1 MKKVFFIGFNK
12 TATVA
17 FHNLFLDSGYASW
30 HNFRRKGKSKNNLG
44 KVMQYNLQN
53 NLPIL
58 TGIDDAIAYSDLG
71 GSYKD
76 SIIEGC
82 TLYKEMYKE
91 YPDSYFILQTRPKN
105 KWLQSRIKWRN
116 LPQRIA
122 TTLNITVEET
132 LERWSTEWDEHHN
145 NVRTFFKNNPNFL
158 EYNIETDDID
168 KLIRHVSKDFVLLKD
183 HWKKRNIT
191 K

>member
-12 TATVA
+12 TATVS
-17 FHNLFLDSGYASW
+17 FHKLFLESGYNSW
-30 HNFRRKGKSKNNLG
+30 HNFSRKNKKKNLG
-44 KVMQYNLQN
+44 KVMYYNLQN

-58 TGIDDAIAYSDLG
+58 TGINDAVAYSDLG

-82 TLYKEMYKE
+82 TLFKEMYEE
-91 YPDSYFILQTRPKN
+91 YPNSYFVLQTRPKN
-105 KWLQSRIKWRN
+105 KWLQSRINWNN
-116 LPQRIA
+116 LPYRVA

-145 NVRTFFKNNPNFL
+145 NVRIFFKNNPNFL

-168 KLIRHVSKDFVLLKD
+168 KLVEHVSKDFTLLKE
-183 HWKKRNIT
+183 HWKKRNVT
-191 K
+191 Q

>member
-30 HNFRRKGKSKNNLG
+30 HNCCRKNKKKNLG
-44 KVMQYNLQN
+44 KTMHYNLQN
-53 NLPIL
+53 DLPIL

-105 KWLQSRIKWRN
+105 KWLQSRMRWRD
-116 LPQRIA
+116 LPQRVA
-122 TTLNITVEET
+122 TILNITVEET
-132 LERWSTEWDEHHN
+132 LERWRTEWDEHHN
-145 NVRTFFKNNPNFL
+145 NVRIFFKNNPNFL
-158 EYNIETDDID
+158 EYNIETDDIH
-168 KLIRHVSKDFVLLKD
+168 KLIRHVSKDFNLLWH
-183 HWKKRNIT
+183 HWKERNIT